1 MRSLTLAGIVCVIGT
16 AAGAARA
23 AERPMLVQTN
33 PPVVVATIDQ
43 GKVLAIGAG
52 VLLGA
57 AAGSLITLRGA
68 TLIGAMAGGVIGAWW
83 YGDHPDIAA
92 LAPRKP

>member
-1 MRSLTLAGIVCVIGT
+1 MRSLTLAVIVCVIGT

-23 AERPMLVQTN
+23 AERPMLVQAN
-33 PPVVVATIDQ
+33 PPALPAAIDQ

-52 VLLGA
+52 MLIGA

-83 YGDHPDIAA
+83 YGDHADIVT

>member
-1 MRSLTLAGIVCVIGT
+1 MRRLTLTVIICVIGM

-23 AERPMLVQTN
+23 AERPMLVQAN
-33 PPVVVATIDQ
+33 PLAVPATIDQ

-52 VLLGA
+52 VLIGA

-68 TLIGAMAGGVIGAWW
+68 TVIGAVAGGVIGAWW
-83 YGDHPDIAA
+83 YGDHADIAS